1 MQRRVIWGHVF
12 CWFAHGVAVPL
23 GGRFRVALK
32 MEKVVEIMA
41 TTIRLQLKLTPLR
54 ATFASRTLV
63 FIFYVFVSVASR
75 FLLLGYPQD
84 PLHSPCLLLAPAS
97 QAPLL
102 P

>member
-1 MQRRVIWGHVF
+1 M
-12 CWFAHGVAVPL
+12 
-23 GGRFRVALK
+23 ALK
-32 MEKVVEIMA
+32 MENVVEIMA

-63 FIFYVFVSVASR
+63 FIFYALISIASR
-75 FLLLGYPQD
+75 PLLSGYPQD
-84 PLHSPCLLLAPAS
+84 PLHSPCLSLPPAS